1 MIISIMGQILNID
14 TIMYF
19 QNDLFIRFR
28 ENIIACGRIKLYIRK
43 NSIKKIKY

>member
-1 MIISIMGQILNID
+1 MLLEDDKATHHGWHID

-28 ENIIACGRIKLYIRK
+28 ENIILRTIIAYIKIDY
-43 NSIKKIKY
+43 NTE

>member
-1 MIISIMGQILNID
+1 MIISVMGQILNID

-19 QNDLFIRFR
+19 HNDSFRRFR
-28 ENIIACGRIKLYIRK
+28 ENIIACSRIKLYIRK